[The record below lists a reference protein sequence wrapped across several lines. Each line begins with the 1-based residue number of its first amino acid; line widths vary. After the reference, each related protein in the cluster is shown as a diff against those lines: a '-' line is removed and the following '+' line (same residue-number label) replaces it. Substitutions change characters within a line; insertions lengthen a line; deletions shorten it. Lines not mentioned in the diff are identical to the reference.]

1 MLERAAA
8 GGFGMHLELGKE
20 ARPDWSFCETVEL
33 PFVLTESC
41 SRSDTRQAEKKIAA
55 IDM

>member
-41 SRSDTRQAEKKIAA
+41 SRSDTRQAKNCS
-55 IDM
+55 D